1 MNADLLFPSRPR
13 ILSERPR
20 HGSCGSHIRIMGVRD
35 GASRPP
41 PPAHSLTHGA
51 RADLIIVAPSPPLVK
66 VRARRQHDQLLT
78 LWHVLEDEPRPT
90 LTVTDLDRPG
100 HASQPII
107 GKVSSDEYA
116 STPDAAV
123 TWYHLFPVP
132 PLKTAPSP
140 SSVSHDQLSV
150 PPISRILREFD
161 RAARPA

>member
-1 MNADLLFPSRPR
+1 MNSDLLFPSRPR

-20 HGSCGSHIRIMGVRD
+20 HGSCGSHIRIMAMRD

-41 PPAHSLTHGA
+41 PPAS
-51 RADLIIVAPSPPLVK
+51 D
-66 VRARRQHDQLLT
+66 DQLLT

-123 TWYHLFPVP
+123 TWYSAISSLSHL
-132 PLKTAPSP
+132 
-140 SSVSHDQLSV
+140 
-150 PPISRILREFD
+150 
-161 RAARPA
+161 